1 MKSINK
7 DLVWRAVPHLVAV
20 FVFLVVAVVYC
31 RPIFNGKVLEQED
44 VMQWQGM
51 AHNSFEYK
59 ETHGHFPLW
68 SNGMFSGMPAFQIA
82 MDTQSVSI
90 PNLFYGLLTFFLK
103 KPANFF
109 FLACICF
116 YFLALVLRIN
126 PYIGII
132 GGLAYAYATYN
143 AVIVAVGHDTKMQ
156 SIALMPAVIGGLILI
171 CEEKYWLGIVTTTLC
186 TALMVSFNHIQ
197 IVYYTM
203 IIAGGLLLGYG
214 IPWIRRGE
222 SRRLLRT
229 VCLALGAAVIGIL
242 SNAVA
247 LFTTFDSSKETIR
260 GGSELADAQGNY
272 TKEGLSEQA
281 AFDFSMYKLEPLVML
296 VPDIYGGS
304 TELQLPPEKS
314 KAVRILDSMP
324 ASLAALIGDSGPRY
338 YWGGVGEFFSG
349 PPYVGAIIILLSVLG
364 FFILDNKYK
373 WWILV
378 VSMVTIAMSW
388 GGYFQAFNSFLL

>member
-1 MKSINK
+1 MKNISR
-7 DLVWRAVPHLVAV
+7 DFFRRAIPHLLAV
-20 FVFLVVAVVYC
+20 FVFLLVAIIYC

-171 CEEKYWLGIVTTTLC
+171 CEEKYWLGIVMTSLF

-197 IVYYTM
+197 IAYYTM

-214 IPWIRRGE
+214 IPWLRRGE
-222 SRRLLRT
+222 GRLLVRT
-229 VCLALGAAVIGIL
+229 LLLVVGASLIGIL
-242 SNAVA
+242 SNAVN
-247 LFTTFDSSKETIR
+247 LFTSYDVSKESIR
-260 GGSELADAQGNY
+260 GGSELADEKSNY
-272 TKEGLSEQA
+272 TQNGLSEHA
-281 AFDFSMYKLEPLVML
+281 AFDFSMYRLEPLVMFI
-296 VPDIYGGS
+296 PDIYGGS
-304 TELQLPPEKS
+304 SDLQLPPEKS
-314 KAVRILDSMP
+314 KATSIYQKMP
-324 ASLAALIGDSGPRY
+324 RMLADQVGIEGPKY
-338 YWGGVGEFFSG
+338 YWGGVGELFSG
-349 PPYVGAIIILLSVLG
+349 PPYVGAVIVLLALAGFFVLG
-364 FFILDNKYK
+364 NKHK
-373 WWILV
+373 WWILGV
-378 VSMVTIAMSW
+378 FVLTIVM
-388 GGYFQAFNSFLL
+388 

>member
-109 FLACICF
+109 FLACLCF
-116 YFLALVLRIN
+116 YFLSLVLKIN

-143 AVIVAVGHDTKMQ
+143 PVIVAVGHDTKMQ
-156 SIALMPAVIGGLILI
+156 SIALMPGVIAELILI
-171 CEEKYWLGIVTTTLC
+171 CEKKYWLGIVITALF
-186 TALMVSFNHIQ
+186 TALMISFNHMQ

-203 IIAGGLLLGYG
+203 IIAGGLMLGYG
-214 IPWIRRGE
+214 IPWLRQRNG
-222 SRRLLRT
+222 RLLLRT
-229 VCLALGAAVIGIL
+229 MALALGAATIGIL

-260 GGSELADAQGNY
+260 GGSELADAQSNY
-272 TKEGLSEQA
+272 SKEGLSE
-281 AFDFSMYKLEPLVML
+281 E
-296 VPDIYGGS
+296 
-304 TELQLPPEKS
+304 
-314 KAVRILDSMP
+314 
-324 ASLAALIGDSGPRY
+324 
-338 YWGGVGEFFSG
+338 
-349 PPYVGAIIILLSVLG
+349 
-364 FFILDNKYK
+364 
-373 WWILV
+373 
-378 VSMVTIAMSW
+378 
-388 GGYFQAFNSFLL
+388 